1 MDKPDSS
8 ELEKVIDE
16 QMESA
21 YFVGKNCIGF
31 PEEVKA
37 RIKRKIIA
45 LMPDKKEIRK
55 DERKLRDLLW
65 AGHVCNGK
73 YGDDGEIQ
81 CGRFL
86 PVIDFLRDTPEEI
99 ERKIPLHYAERAK
112 ALKGDK

>member
-21 YFVGKNCIGF
+21 YFIGKNCIGF

-55 DERKLRDLLW
+55 DEKEMILAWGNELCDCPTNSLAQTDRNKPVRKRKTCWKCWQAL
-65 AGHVCNGK
+65 GGK
-73 YGDDGEIQ
+73 
-81 CGRFL
+81 
-86 PVIDFLRDTPEEI
+86 
-99 ERKIPLHYAERAK
+99 
-112 ALKGDK
+112 